1 MTVVDGLARVV
12 EARERCCAEG
22 VIHRAVTLRGLA
34 GRRVGGRERW
44 IIVEVTV
51 ALHSR
56 SEAIDAESM

>member
-1 MTVVDGLARVV
+1 M
-12 EARERCCAEG
+12 EAREHCCAEG

-34 GRRVGGRERW
+34 GCRVRGREGW

-56 SEAIDAESM
+56 SEAIDAERM